1 MKKRIALLLLF
12 LFVFSGCTAD
22 RDFSFII
29 RWGVGQE
36 SVYNSA
42 TGRLVKSER
51 ASEPDRFR
59 TVLKL
64 KKKELAELSA
74 LADAIDLTLIPEI
87 PEAYDMYS
95 PPGVECGL
103 REKPPMRIELTLR
116 TDREEKHIRCI
127 NMTSLFRTSDG
138 TVGDPIVSPFDENG
152 KAFEAFLRRAL
163 EIILGSEEWLALP
176 PSEAAYQ

>member
-12 LFVFSGCTAD
+12 LVVLSGCSAH
-22 RDFSFII
+22 RDFSFIL
-29 RWGVGQE
+29 RWGSGQD
-36 SVYNSA
+36 SVYSSS

-64 KKKELAELSA
+64 NKEELTELSA
-74 LADAIDLTLIPEI
+74 LAEAIDLTLIPEI
-87 PEAYDMYS
+87 PEVYDMYA

-103 REKPPMRIELTLR
+103 REKPPMLIELTLR
-116 TDREEKHIRCI
+116 TDREEKHIRCV
-127 NMTSLFRTSDG
+127 NVTSFFSASDD
-138 TVGDPIVSPFDENG
+138 TEADPVRPFDENG
-152 KAFEAFLRRAL
+152 KAVEAFLRRAL
-163 EIILGSEEWLALP
+163 GIILGSEEWRSLP

>member
-12 LFVFSGCTAD
+12 LFVFSGCSAG

-29 RWGVGQE
+29 RWGVGRG

-42 TGRLVKSER
+42 TGLLVKAEQ

-64 KKKELAELSA
+64 KREESAELSA

-87 PEAYDMYS
+87 PETYDMYS

-103 REKPPMRIELTLR
+103 REKPPMLIELTLR
-116 TDREEKHIRCI
+116 TDREEKHIRCV
-127 NMTSLFRTSDG
+127 NVNSLFSVSEETE
-138 TVGDPIVSPFDENG
+138 GDPVKPFDENG
-152 KAFEAFLRRAL
+152 KALEAFLRRAL
-163 EIILGSEEWLALP
+163 EIILDSEEWLALP

>member
-12 LFVFSGCTAD
+12 LFVFSGCSAG

-29 RWGVGQE
+29 RWGAGRE
-36 SVYNSA
+36 SVYNSS
-42 TGRLVKSER
+42 TGRLVKTER
-51 ASEPDRFR
+51 APEPDRFR

-64 KKKELAELSA
+64 KKGELAELSA

-87 PEAYDMYS
+87 PETYDMYS

-103 REKPPMRIELTLR
+103 SEKPPMLIDLTLR
-116 TDREEKHIRCI
+116 TDREEKHIRCV
-127 NMTSLFRTSDG
+127 NVSSLFSTPEETEG
-138 TVGDPIVSPFDENG
+138 NPVKPFDENG
-152 KAFEAFLRRAL
+152 KAVESFLRRAL

-176 PSEAAYQ
+176 PSEVSYQ

>member
-12 LFVFSGCTAD
+12 LFVFSGCSAG

-29 RWGVGQE
+29 RWGVGRG

-42 TGRLVKSER
+42 TGLLVKAEQ

-64 KKKELAELSA
+64 NREESAELSA

-87 PEAYDMYS
+87 PETYDMYS

-103 REKPPMRIELTLR
+103 REKPPMLIELTLR
-116 TDREEKHIRCI
+116 TDRGEKHIRCV
-127 NMTSLFRTSDG
+127 NVSSLFSASEETER
-138 TVGDPIVSPFDENG
+138 DPVKPFDDNG
-152 KAFEAFLRRAL
+152 KALEAFLRRAL
-163 EIILGSEEWLALP
+163 EIILSSEEWRSLP
-176 PSEAAYQ
+176 PSEVSYQ